1 MKNSRRN
8 TLLAAVLV
16 CLAPAAASAAEGYL
30 TPSTNNGS
38 GNMPSGYTKLYFE
51 LASNDFAA
59 ELALPANPRD
69 HDRVILSTLAD
80 RNSRLNA
87 KGTSV
92 EDLVYIPVDSL
103 SNFELI
109 KTTYAGWGAAGGL
122 SAGRVVLTSGEHG
135 VAPMTEK
142 LMTDINVG
150 GNVKTVQLPASAPA
164 GAVAGVHSF
173 NGQDVTITGLAGGAS
188 VCLQSTTCGFVFD
201 AADGRWHARRGRA
214 HYQPTTSQLPKMEQ
228 RWTDIVTG
236 SPAED
241 VTTPQH
247 MVLPTS
253 AVEGDIIQLTD
264 PSNSRFYTVNNATSY
279 LSSQPRTYRYSSQA
293 GRWIYQKP

>member
-8 TLLAAVLV
+8 NLLAALLV
-16 CLAPAAASAAEGYL
+16 CVAPAAASAAEGYL

-38 GNMPSGYTKLYFE
+38 GAMPSGYTKLYFE

-69 HDRVILSTLAD
+69 RDWVILSTLAD

-103 SNFELI
+103 SNFELV
-109 KTTYAGWGAAGGL
+109 KTSHGGWGAVGGL
-122 SAGRVVLTSGEHG
+122 SATRVVLKSGEHG

-150 GNVKTVQLPASAPA
+150 GNVTTIQLPASAPA
-164 GAVAGVHSF
+164 GAVAGVQGF
-173 NGQDVTITGLAGGAS
+173 NGRDLTITGVAGGAS
-188 VCLQSTTCGFVFD
+188 ICPQSTTCGFVFD
-201 AADGRWHARRGRA
+201 AASKQWHARRGRA
-214 HYQPTTSQLPKMEQ
+214 HFQPTVSQLPKMEQ
-228 RWTDIVTG
+228 RWTDIITG

-241 VTTPQH
+241 VLTPKH

-264 PSNSRFYTVNNATSY
+264 PSNSRFYTVNSPYTY
-279 LSSQPRTYRYSSQA
+279 LSSQPLTYRYDSQA
-293 GRWIYQKP
+293 ARWIYQKP